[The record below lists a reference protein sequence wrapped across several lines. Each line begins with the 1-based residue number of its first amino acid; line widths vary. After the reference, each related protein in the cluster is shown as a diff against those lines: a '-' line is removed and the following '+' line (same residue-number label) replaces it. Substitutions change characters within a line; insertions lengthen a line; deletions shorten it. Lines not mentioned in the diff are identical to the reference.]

1 MLRLIFSRKSTFT
14 DKIGLRQLIYFN
26 HADFSKRI
34 KGNTK
39 RRFVQHEEEQE
50 EKFSKDDENDE
61 KPSINEENETEADRR
76 ENSVKE
82 KMANFFSFSKNKATY
97 TFADTGKESP
107 NKDEEEEDDET
118 ESMSPEEMKAFNY
131 SEEEDNEV
139 SKSNE
144 FMKMYKKEVIVAE
157 VKIIEKIETLVI
169 KTAYEQ
175 LKDFLQIENNHNIVK
190 ETYINKN
197 FEKEIKPYIEIL
209 NSEFNLNTICLQ
221 RIYRI

>member
-61 KPSINEENETEADRR
+61 KPSINEEKETEADRR

-82 KMANFFSFSKNKATY
+82 KMANFFSFSKNKAT
-97 TFADTGKESP
+97 
-107 NKDEEEEDDET
+107 
-118 ESMSPEEMKAFNY
+118 
-131 SEEEDNEV
+131 
-139 SKSNE
+139 
-144 FMKMYKKEVIVAE
+144 
-157 VKIIEKIETLVI
+157 
-169 KTAYEQ
+169 
-175 LKDFLQIENNHNIVK
+175 
-190 ETYINKN
+190 
-197 FEKEIKPYIEIL
+197 
-209 NSEFNLNTICLQ
+209 
-221 RIYRI
+221 